1 MSTQTH
7 IKTRQTESSSTDTET
22 RRTDRWA
29 AEIGE
34 TPTRDS
40 ATERI
45 NPLAAPLTFDPF
57 STRRLRN
64 CTDEENAAMPRPSE
78 TAD

>member
-7 IKTRQTESSSTDTET
+7 TETRQSESSPTDTET
-22 RRTDRWA
+22 RQTDRWA
-29 AEIGE
+29 AKISE
-34 TPTRDS
+34 TPTKDS

-57 STRRLRN
+57 STRRLRS
-64 CTDEENAAMPRPSE
+64 CTDEENAAMPRPSGR
-78 TAD
+78 AD